1 MLGVPPTFLHN
12 WPIVRNCSDASPLSR
27 ILKTILHIYHIPS
40 HVFQIS
46 QTFSKSALEK
56 SSAWKPLNLWLL
68 LLILFPIPYFFS
80 APYFDSEP
88 PSKPGG
94 GRPGSEIPLR
104 SVTYS
109 VRSHSFYISA
119 PYFVPR
125 SLFLSAPYSYF
136 EPPPL
141 PGGGRIPSPYF
152 VSRSLFSSA
161 PYFRERPVG
170 VHQPLE
176 SAHEGP
182 GRVSRGGFG
191 PSPTFYS
198 RSHGFSFFP
207 RGRQAFSAAP
217 RGAGIASARPL
228 IARQSG
234 AGPAP
239 PKRVAP
245 AVPAFCL
252 FPRGAA

>member
-1 MLGVPPTFLHN
+1 MGRRNLQIRISSKAMGSKIHFSTRARPPFCAGF
-12 WPIVRNCSDASPLSR
+12 PARSR
-27 ILKTILHIYHIPS
+27 PGS
-40 HVFQIS
+40 S
-46 QTFSKSALEK
+46 EK
-56 SSAWKPLNLWLL
+56 CKWWWWWGGGKPLNLWLL

-234 AGPAP
+234 AGPAG